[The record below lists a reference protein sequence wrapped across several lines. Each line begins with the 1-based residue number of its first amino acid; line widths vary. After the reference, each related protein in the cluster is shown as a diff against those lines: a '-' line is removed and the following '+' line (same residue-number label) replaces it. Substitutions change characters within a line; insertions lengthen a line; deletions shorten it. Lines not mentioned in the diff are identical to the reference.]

1 MRRIALLTSLA
12 LITVIASSCRDDGRT
27 LREPRPDQNQS
38 ISTTSAPA
46 DVIDDPSLT
55 LDTLLP
61 GEDFFGVTA
70 PWMDFGA
77 IPARYTCDGD
87 NVAPALSWSVAPEG
101 TVEIAVTMEDLDAPD
116 YVHWV
121 IAGLAPE
128 SIAIA
133 EDTVPIGAV
142 EATNG
147 AGDIGYT
154 GPCPQ
159 AGGTHTY
166 RITVHYLS
174 SPVDL
179 DDGSLG
185 ADMIARISQNEI
197 GAAVVDGTYQRG

>member
-1 MRRIALLTSLA
+1 MRRIVLLTSLS
-12 LITVIASSCRDDGRT
+12 LLTVVGASCRSDGRT

-38 ISTTSAPA
+38 ISTSSSPA
-46 DVIDDPSLT
+46 VVDDPTASFGS
-55 LDTLLP
+55 LLP
-61 GEDFFGVTA
+61 PEDYLTVTA
-70 PWMDFGA
+70 PWLDFGTV
-77 IPARYTCDGD
+77 PAKYTCDGE
-87 NVAPALSWSVAPEG
+87 NVSPALSWSPAPEG
-101 TVEIAVTMEDLDAPD
+101 TVEIAITLEDLDAPD

-121 IAGLAPE
+121 IAGLGADT
-128 SIAIA
+128 IALD
-133 EDTVPIGAV
+133 EDTVPLGAV

-147 AGDIGYT
+147 AGSIGYT

-174 SPVDL
+174 TAVDL